1 MKKIFFYLTLCYST
15 LIFAQE
21 WSPSTATVNTNIFR
35 NASVGIGY
43 TTAPTFGTNKLLVNG
58 NAFVSGKLGV
68 GISNPT
74 GIIESRGGLPNG
86 TSFSSIDQRNEQSI
100 VLNIGS
106 LVGSSTKFRN
116 IKFFDFPQSNFDALS
131 TVYFGIEDRNDFG
144 RFRVI
149 AQTGGSSQLLVFD
162 KTQSPSFHLTDDGNN
177 KTTLI
182 LPKADSYIGIGTNS
196 FIDDLDLYRLSV
208 NGAIRAHRVKVYTD
222 WADYVFEKD
231 YNLPTLEEVE
241 NHIKENGHLL
251 DIPSACEVEERGID
265 LGEMNKLLLQKIE
278 ELTLYVIELNKEVKA
293 LKQKE

>member
-1 MKKIFFYLTLCYST
+1 MKKIFFYLTFCFST
-15 LIFAQE
+15 MISAQE
-21 WSPSTATVNTNIFR
+21 WSPSNATVSTNIFR
-35 NASVGIGY
+35 NGSVGVGY
-43 TTAPTFGTNKLLVNG
+43 TSAPTFGTNKFMVNG
-58 NAFVSGKLGV
+58 NAFISGKFGV
-68 GISNPT
+68 GVSNPT
-74 GIIESRGGLPNG
+74 GIIESVGGPPNG
-86 TSFSSIDQRNEQSI
+86 TSFSSIDQRNEKSL

-106 LVGSSTKFRN
+106 LVGGSTKYRN

-131 TVYFGIEDRNDFG
+131 SVYFGIDDRNDFG
-144 RFRVI
+144 RFRFV

-162 KTQSPSFHLTDDGNN
+162 KTQAPSFHLTDDGNN

-196 FIDDLDLYRLSV
+196 FTDGLDFYRLSV

-222 WADYVFEKD
+222 WADYVFERD

-241 NHIKENGHLL
+241 NHIKENGHLI
-251 DIPSACEVEERGID
+251 DIPSACEVEENGID

-278 ELTLYVIELNKEVKA
+278 ELTLYIIELNKEVQL